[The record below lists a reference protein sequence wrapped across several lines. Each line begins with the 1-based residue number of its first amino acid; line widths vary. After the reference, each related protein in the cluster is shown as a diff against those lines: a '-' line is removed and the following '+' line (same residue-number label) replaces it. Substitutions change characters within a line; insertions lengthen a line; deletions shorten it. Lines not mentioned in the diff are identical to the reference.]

1 MAVKIVKK
9 TSRSSDL
16 FIFKNRVHLQ
26 HLKGMQTVRERS
38 TICQK
43 NVYERGSFSVKMVYK
58 RARGWA
64 SGRSL
69 SVENFIE

>member
-26 HLKGMQTVRERS
+26 HLKGMQHFRLYVKGVPYAKRMYTKGAHFLSKWYIKGQGVGP
-38 TICQK
+38 
-43 NVYERGSFSVKMVYK
+43 RG
-58 RARGWA
+58 GA
-64 SGRSL
+64 SP
-69 SVENFIE
+69 